1 MYAKSLKS
9 RSRSLEM
16 TPFDR
21 QPRSHTNSYSFSYA
35 IRYGA
40 WLGWRRS
47 GHLCQVADNT
57 VWSHWQVAS
66 RSSEVNF
73 TKNCTLLY
81 LYLYLYSKLDMVK
94 TTGSRGKINAIWWY
108 MKINLQKL
116 LDVCGYE
123 LLTNLQNLT
132 QKELTE
138 VKIFQKVLWGL
149 LFLKHPVDHLG

>member
-1 MYAKSLKS
+1 
-9 RSRSLEM
+9 
-16 TPFDR
+16 
-21 QPRSHTNSYSFSYA
+21 
-35 IRYGA
+35 
-40 WLGWRRS
+40 
-47 GHLCQVADNT
+47 
-57 VWSHWQVAS
+57 
-66 RSSEVNF
+66 
-73 TKNCTLLY
+73 
-81 LYLYLYSKLDMVK
+81 
-94 TTGSRGKINAIWWY
+94 